1 MGDKARN
8 DKQKLVMHKKAKKD
22 AADQKKKDAHVAKQ
36 VIPLK
41 K

>member
-8 DKQKLVMHKKAKKD
+8 DKQKLEMHKKAKKD
-22 AADQKKKDAHVAKQ
+22 AEDQKKKDAQQAKQ
-36 VIPLK
+36 VPTLK